1 MSEKSVFTKVRQ
13 GELPGEVLLE
23 EDNLFVMM
31 TIAPHSPGHCLII
44 PTDQVSNFED
54 VPAEVFARM
63 MLVAQ
68 QLGRVL
74 KRLYASPKVA
84 MIAAGMEVEHTHI
97 HLFPLHQESDI
108 SFSAAKHPPMT
119 EITAE
124 ADKIRAAL
132 KDDPIV

>member
-1 MSEKSVFTKVRQ
+1 
-13 GELPGEVLLE
+13 
-23 EDNLFVMM
+23 MM